1 MGTASDAKSASES
14 RSQRHHSP
22 GALTTPR
29 ASQDQV
35 VVRQSID
42 LAHRLLSFG
51 LSLVTDERETLA
63 QASFLILAEVNASAV
78 AYSISLALH

>member
-1 MGTASDAKSASES
+1 M
-14 RSQRHHSP
+14 
-22 GALTTPR
+22 
-29 ASQDQV
+29 